1 MEGSF
6 EADDMP
12 GFGVLVLDLSA
23 AAVGVMLF
31 TGESLEGAPVL
42 GQVSV
47 ASEIIPLI
55 GIKLERTRFEDPACP
70 FFPDSLL
77 L

>member
-1 MEGSF
+1 
-6 EADDMP
+6 
-12 GFGVLVLDLSA
+12 
-23 AAVGVMLF
+23 MLF
-31 TGESLEGAPVL
+31 TGEPLEGAPIL

-47 ASEIIPLI
+47 ANEIIPLI
-55 GIKLERTRFEDPACP
+55 GIKLDRTRFEDPACP